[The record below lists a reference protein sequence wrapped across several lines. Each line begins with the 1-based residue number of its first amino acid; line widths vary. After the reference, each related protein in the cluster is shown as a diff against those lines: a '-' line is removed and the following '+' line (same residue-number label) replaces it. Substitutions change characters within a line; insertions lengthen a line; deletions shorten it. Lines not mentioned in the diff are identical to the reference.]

1 MAEVRQRHKAKSNV
15 KASGKGDRSPPS
27 NSSTAV
33 DEQPAQ
39 KNVLVAYLLY
49 FFGGALGW
57 HHLYLDRE
65 AQASLWSVTGG
76 GFGFG
81 LLFDFF
87 RIPSYVS
94 EANIDDVFRD
104 SRRHRNRCQNII
116 RTLPLLLGIV
126 VFVPFVRMIVLSA
139 LPHHPE
145 NMIISSR
152 LLCVPLGALATSMLT
167 IALSTQSYRQVR
179 TKAVLVASV
188 LMELYL
194 AYAYTDVEGDGSG
207 GEEMLSVEELATYS
221 VGTVSSNMLALVV
234 AFTLKYTQFEDLPRA
249 PKRRG
254 SWRKIRNY
262 TLIAV
267 LFWLLVGS
275 NVLYNTT
282 LGVDENGEP
291 KQTKKILEDF
301 FNSEQWQIIKQRL
314 GQAAS
319 FCAKNPGECF
329 NTVSEWFEEHNT
341 SSAYQTLGLSDNAT
355 DAEVKKAYRQKMR
368 QFHPDKC
375 ATSGCAKMYR
385 AVQQARDRI
394 LGEKRGSTRSRS
406 H

>member
-116 RTLPLLLGIV
+116 RSMSVVGKRDAKTHELL
-126 VFVPFVRMIVLSA
+126 FWDERMIAMKGSHEFGVSV
-139 LPHHPE
+139 HGFMNSTIGEWH
-145 NMIISSR
+145 
-152 LLCVPLGALATSMLT
+152 LAC
-167 IALSTQSYRQVR
+167 
-179 TKAVLVASV
+179 AS
-188 LMELYL
+188 
-194 AYAYTDVEGDGSG
+194 
-207 GEEMLSVEELATYS
+207 
-221 VGTVSSNMLALVV
+221 
-234 AFTLKYTQFEDLPRA
+234 
-249 PKRRG
+249 
-254 SWRKIRNY
+254 
-262 TLIAV
+262 
-267 LFWLLVGS
+267 
-275 NVLYNTT
+275 
-282 LGVDENGEP
+282 
-291 KQTKKILEDF
+291 
-301 FNSEQWQIIKQRL
+301 
-314 GQAAS
+314 
-319 FCAKNPGECF
+319 
-329 NTVSEWFEEHNT
+329 
-341 SSAYQTLGLSDNAT
+341 
-355 DAEVKKAYRQKMR
+355 
-368 QFHPDKC
+368 
-375 ATSGCAKMYR
+375 
-385 AVQQARDRI
+385 
-394 LGEKRGSTRSRS
+394 
-406 H
+406 